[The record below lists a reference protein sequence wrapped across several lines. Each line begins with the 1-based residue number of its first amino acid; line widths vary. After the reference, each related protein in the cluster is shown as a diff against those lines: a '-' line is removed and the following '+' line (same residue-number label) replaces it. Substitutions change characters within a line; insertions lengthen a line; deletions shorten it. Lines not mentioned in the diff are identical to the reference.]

1 MRKEWVAVSGIVY
14 ACVAPHGF
22 EIIAEIAGKDRQRF
36 EPTRAGMID
45 LGREM
50 AACSPDTI
58 IVATP
63 HGFRVEGA
71 VSVATTSFAAGRLGK
86 YGVHV
91 DMALPHDRELAL
103 QLLEAAKNAQIPVR
117 GVAFGTASGDASV
130 LPLDWGSFIP
140 LWFLVG
146 KGSPQPNVVII
157 TTTRDHGLEPL
168 VELGRVIARVA
179 AHSGKRI
186 AFVASA
192 DQGHAQA
199 ADGPYGFDAAS
210 MAYDERMCDIVRNN
224 RLEDL
229 LHFDADFVEAAKPDS
244 LWQMAVLLG
253 VHETVPLRGR
263 LVSYQAPTYYG
274 MLCASYRVN

>member
-1 MRKEWVAVSGIVY
+1 MAGIVY

-22 EIIAEIAGKDRQRF
+22 EIIPEVAGKDRQRF
-36 EPTRAGMID
+36 DPTRAGMIE
-45 LGREM
+45 LGKEM
-50 AACSPDTI
+50 SACSPDTI
-58 IVATP
+58 VLATP

-71 VSVATTSFAAGRLGK
+71 VAIATTSFAAGRLGK

-91 DMALPHDRELAL
+91 DMELKHDRELAL
-103 QLLEAAKNAQIPVR
+103 QLLQAAKAEQIPVR

-140 LWFLVG
+140 LWFLAG
-146 KGSPQPNVVII
+146 KGNSQPNVVII
-157 TTTRDHGLEPL
+157 TTTRDHGLKPL
-168 VELGRVIARVA
+168 VELGRVIAKVA
-179 AHSGKRI
+179 LQSGKRI

-192 DQGHAQA
+192 DQGHAHS
-199 ADGPYGFDAAS
+199 ADGPYGFDAAA
-210 MAYDERMCDIVRNN
+210 MAYDEQMCDIVRNN
-224 RLEDL
+224 HLEQL
-229 LHFDADFVEAAKPDS
+229 LHLDSEFVAAAKPDS

-263 LVSYQAPTYYG
+263 LVSYQVPTYYG

>member
-1 MRKEWVAVSGIVY
+1 MAGIVY

-22 EIIAEIAGKDRQRF
+22 EIIPEVAGKDRQRF
-36 EPTRAGMID
+36 DPTRAGMIE

-58 IVATP
+58 VLATP

-71 VSVATTSFAAGRLGK
+71 VAIATTSFAAGRLGK

-91 DMALPHDRELAL
+91 DLELPHDRELAL
-103 QLLEAAKNAQIPVR
+103 QLLHAAKEAQIPVR
-117 GVAFGTASGDASV
+117 GVTFGATSGDASV

-140 LWFLVG
+140 MWFLGARG
-146 KGSPQPNVVII
+146 KPQPNVVII
-157 TTTRDHGLEPL
+157 TPTREYGLGPL

-179 AHSGKRI
+179 GHSGKRI

-192 DQGHAQA
+192 DQGHAHA
-199 ADGPYGFDAAS
+199 ADGPYGFDAS
-210 MAYDERMCDIVRNN
+210 SRSYDEQMCDIVRNDH
-224 RLEDL
+224 LEQL
-229 LHFDADFVEAAKPDS
+229 LHFDSEFVEAAKPDS
-244 LWQMAVLLG
+244 LWQMAILLG
-253 VHETVPLRGR
+253 IHETVPLRGR
-263 LVSYQAPTYYG
+263 LVSYQVPTYYG